1 MITIYVCDAQ
11 YIFFEAREI
20 DPMGRMPLRS
30 TLTPPP
36 ETAGTEVALWTGG
49 GWEVLSERPPVP
61 SPVVAVPASV
71 TMRQA
76 RLALLGI
83 GKLAAV
89 DAAIAGLPEP
99 DRTAAQI
106 EWEYSQEVQRDKPFV
121 LMLAPALGL
130 SEEDL
135 DNLFVLASTL

>member
-1 MITIYVCDAQ
+1 MRYAVIDDTQVVNVIEAEPG
-11 YIFFEAREI
+11 FEIPGFLLVQTDEAGPRWTY
-20 DPMGRMPLRS
+20 DPDSGEFSP
-30 TLTPPP
+30 PPQPP
-36 ETAGTEVALWTGG
+36 ETIPQV
-49 GWEVLSERPPVP
+49 
-61 SPVVAVPASV
+61 V

-76 RLALLGI
+76 RLALLQV
-83 GKLAAV
+83 GKLAMV
-89 DAAIAGLPEP
+89 DTAIAGLPEP